1 EFTRLKSG
9 GKFTVKVPGINV
21 ISAFVYGNFE
31 NPKIYSFVAENE
43 SERTAK
49 GFPVENLTPFDKA
62 FRYYKDQSE
71 DWQDEMSAKANVYKA
86 DQKFT
91 FGFYDLDGEDEK
103 GNPKVTPIAFE
114 VSKTGTGRNT
124 MVNLSLI
131 PMLDELT
138 DKQRENFENAPS
150 DFDAK
155 NFEGLYYVMDDD
167 EQIEKLIEV
176 GFDVSLIGLES
187 PKKDDEQ

>member
-1 EFTRLKSG
+1 
-9 GKFTVKVPGINV
+9 
-21 ISAFVYGNFE
+21 
-31 NPKIYSFVAENE
+31 
-43 SERTAK
+43 
-49 GFPVENLTPFDKA
+49 
-62 FRYYKDQSE
+62 
-71 DWQDEMSAKANVYKA
+71 EMSAKANVYKA

-103 GNPKVTPIAFE
+103 GNPTVTPIAIEFTRNQAQVIRDAIVNNERYIDKYAIE

-138 DKQRENFENAPS
+138 DKERENFENAS
-150 DFDAK
+150 IDFEAK
-155 NFEGLYYVMDDD
+155 NVERLYYVMDDD

-176 GFDVSLIGLES
+176 VLDVSLIGLES
-187 PKKDDEQ
+187 PKKDDVQ

>member
-1 EFTRLKSG
+1 
-9 GKFTVKVPGINV
+9 
-21 ISAFVYGNFE
+21 
-31 NPKIYSFVAENE
+31 
-43 SERTAK
+43 
-49 GFPVENLTPFDKA
+49 
-62 FRYYKDQSE
+62 
-71 DWQDEMSAKANVYKA
+71 
-86 DQKFT
+86 
-91 FGFYDLDGEDEK
+91 GFYDLDGEDEK
-103 GNPKVTPIAFE
+103 GNLKVTPIAIEFTRNQAQVIRDAIVNNERYIDKFAFE

-176 GFDVSLIGLES
+176 GFDVSLIGRSEEHTSELQS
-187 PKKDDEQ
+187 RFDLV